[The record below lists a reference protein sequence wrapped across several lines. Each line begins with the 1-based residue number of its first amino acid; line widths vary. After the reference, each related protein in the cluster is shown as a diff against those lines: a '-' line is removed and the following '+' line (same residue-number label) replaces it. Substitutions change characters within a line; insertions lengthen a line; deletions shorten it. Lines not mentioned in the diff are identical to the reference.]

1 VVKPAPLLA
10 LPPLPSLPGL
20 RRLFADGAPYDPQA
34 CALVCNDGAS
44 ISYASLAAAVEKAA
58 QTLAG
63 LGAGPSGAVGVAE
76 ADPCG
81 FLVAAL
87 AVWECGAALL
97 PLDTRPGA
105 PPWEPLAT
113 RSRARIVVSEAGSDG
128 ALSVAFPE
136 PSPSWA
142 PLDPR
147 CGLLLFT
154 SGSSGPPKGVL
165 LGRAGLAANVD
176 AILGYLPIRAAPRT
190 AIVLPL
196 VYGYALVGQAL
207 AGLRAGGTLSLLSEV
222 RFPAQQLEAM
232 ARDGVQGLSSVPV
245 SLRLLART
253 ALELRDEGQDEVTGA
268 IPRLSYAASAGA
280 PLDAATCDLLRRAFP
295 QARLFNQYGL
305 TEASPR
311 VAYCGDDHPRFAEGA
326 LLPLTGITL
335 AIDDG
340 LGHPLPA
347 GEEGHLLVR
356 GPSAMLGYLDDLSA
370 TQRALRHDGALV
382 TGDFGRLDADGC
394 LFVSGRAD
402 GVVKVAGERVGVEG
416 VAETLRSAPAVHDAV
431 VVALPDEALGAR
443 LFGFVEGD
451 AGAADQARLAARQL
465 SPAKRPAQITQL
477 EKLPR
482 TANGKADLAA
492 MRELAERA
500 RPGRRG

>member
-1 VVKPAPLLA
+1 MNSAPILATPPAH
-10 LPPLPSLPGL
+10 SLPGL
-20 RRLFADGAPYDPQA
+20 RRLFADGAPYHPQA
-34 CALVCNDGAS
+34 CALVCANAEP
-44 ISYASLAAAVEKAA
+44 ITYAALAAAVEKAA

-76 ADPCG
+76 SEPCG

-87 AVWECGAALL
+87 AVLECGAALL
-97 PLDTRPGA
+97 PLDARPGA
-105 PPWEPLAT
+105 PAWEPLAT
-113 RSRARIVVSEAGSDG
+113 RSRARIVITEAEPDG
-128 ALSVAFPE
+128 ALSVAFLE
-136 PSPSWA
+136 PAPSWT

-154 SGSSGPPKGVL
+154 SGSSGAPKGVL
-165 LGRAGLAANVD
+165 LGRAGLAANID
-176 AILGYLPIRAAPRT
+176 AILGYLPVRAAPRT

-196 VYGYALVGQAL
+196 IYGYALVGQAL
-207 AGLRAGGTLSLLSEV
+207 AGLRAGATLSLLSEV

-245 SLRLLART
+245 SLRLLARA
-253 ALELRDEGQDEVTGA
+253 ALELRAEGQDESTGA
-268 IPRLSYAASAGA
+268 IPKLAYAASAGA

-311 VAYCGDDHPRFAEGA
+311 VAYCSDDHPRFAEGA
-326 LLPLTGITL
+326 LLPIAGVTL

-347 GEEGHLLVR
+347 GQEGHLLVR
-356 GPSAMLGYLDDLSA
+356 GRSTMLGYLDDEPA
-370 TQRALRHDGALV
+370 TQRALRPDGALV
-382 TGDFGRLDADGC
+382 TGDLGHLDEGGC

-416 VAETLRSAPAVHDAV
+416 VAELLRGAPAVRDAV

-482 TANGKADLAA
+482 TSNGKADLAA
-492 MRELAERA
+492 LRELAQRG